1 MNHRTR
7 RASAVLCVL
16 ILFICAPLAADEP
29 TLEGHWEGTIE
40 LPGQELEFDLDFSLH
55 EGAWTGD
62 ISIPLQNLSDLPLEK
77 ISLDGN
83 KATFA
88 IPGVPGE
95 PTFTGEIS
103 EDGKSIGGDFTQ
115 GGQTFPFTAATGI
128 DPAVKAAI
136 ALEGIDDVIE
146 AALEDWKT
154 PGMSLAV
161 VVGNSVVLAE
171 GYGYRDVENKVPV
184 TADTL
189 FAIGSSSKAFTTFTM
204 GLLVDQGKLD
214 WDEPVASYLA
224 DFKLFDEYASAHLTP
239 RDMVCHRSGLPRH
252 DLTWYNN
259 EEITRAEL
267 VRRLRYLEPNEDLR
281 AVWQYNNLMFLTAG
295 YLIEQLTGMS
305 WEEAV
310 RTQVFEPLGMQR
322 SNFSVHDSQQDGDHA
337 LPYFEEDDVVR
348 KIAFRAINVMGP
360 AGSINS
366 SANDMTRW
374 VKLHLNAGV
383 LDGKPV
389 IQPGTLQEMHSP
401 QMILPGVPEEE
412 WASPVSYGLGWFMD
426 TWRGHYRVHHG
437 GAIDGFSALVT
448 FFPRDNFGVVAL
460 VNKSGSPLPNLIT
473 SVVADRVLGLEP
485 IEWISEAAEE
495 RDTARELGRRA
506 EEQKAMF
513 RVEGTS
519 PSHDLETYAGEFA
532 HDGYGVVEIKVKH
545 EALVMVYNGM
555 TMPLEHWHYDVFNVA
570 DVDEELI
577 PENLRANF
585 LTDARGRVAT
595 LSLPLETLVDPIQ
608 FERRPPRRM
617 YAPDHLA
624 RLAGDYLVVN
634 QTFTLSVQGDKL
646 VGRTP
651 GSPGIELVPI
661 GEDEFELKGIT
672 GVELRFT
679 VPDAGPATEMIL
691 IQAGAVLKAP
701 RKEADETEEDSE

>member
-1 MNHRTR
+1 MENRTR
-7 RASAVLCVL
+7 RTGSILFAL
-16 ILFICAPLAADEP
+16 ILVTCSPLAAEEP

-40 LPGQELEFDLDFSLH
+40 LPGQELDFDLDISLKD
-55 EGAWTGD
+55 GAWTGD
-62 ISIPLQNLSDLPLEK
+62 ISIPAQNVNDLPLGN
-77 ISLDGN
+77 ISLEGN
-83 KATFA
+83 EATFA
-88 IPGVPGE
+88 IAGIPGE

-103 EDGKSIGGDFTQ
+103 EGGTSIVGDFTQ
-115 GGQTFPFTAATGI
+115 GGQTFPFAATTGV
-128 DPAVKAAI
+128 DPAVEAAA
-136 ALEGIDDVIE
+136 ALDGIDAVIE
-146 AALEDWKT
+146 ATLEDWKT

-161 VVGNSVVLAE
+161 VVGNTVVLTK
-171 GYGYRDVENKVPV
+171 GYGYRDVENEIPV
-184 TADTL
+184 TPDTL
-189 FAIGSSSKAFTTFTM
+189 FAIGSSSKAFTTFIM
-204 GLLVDQGKLD
+204 GLLVDQGQLD
-214 WDEPVASYLA
+214 WDEPVASYLP
-224 DFKLFDEYASAHLTP
+224 DFKLFDEYATAHLTP

-259 EEITRAEL
+259 KEITRAGL

-281 AVWQYNNLMFLTAG
+281 AEWQYNNLMFLTAG
-295 YLIEQLTGMS
+295 YLVERLTGMS

-310 RTQVFEPLGMQR
+310 STRIFEPLGMER
-322 SNFSVHDSQQDGDHA
+322 SNFSVLESQLDDDHA
-337 LPYFEEDDVVR
+337 LPYLEEDDVVR
-348 KIAFRAINVMGP
+348 EIAFRVIDVMGP

-366 SANDMTRW
+366 SANEMARW
-374 VKLHLNAGV
+374 VKLHLNRGV
-383 LDGKPV
+383 IDGTPV

-401 QMILPGVPEEE
+401 QMIIPGVPEEE
-412 WASPVSYGLGWFMD
+412 WASPVSYGLGWFME

-448 FFPRDNFGVVAL
+448 FFPRDNLGVVAL
-460 VNKSGSPLPNLIT
+460 VNKSGSPLPGLIT

-485 IEWISEAAEE
+485 IEWIGEAAEE
-495 RDTARELGRRA
+495 RDRARELGRRA
-506 EEQKAMF
+506 EEQRAMF

-519 PSHDLETYAGEFA
+519 PSHDLETYAGEFG
-532 HDGYGVVEIKVKH
+532 HDGYGVVEIKVED

-595 LSLPLETLVDPIQ
+595 LSLPLEALVDPIL

-617 YAPDHLA
+617 YDPDFLA
-624 RLAGDYLVVN
+624 RLAGDYQLVN
-634 QTFTLSVQGDKL
+634 QTFTVSVQGNVL

-651 GSPGIELVPI
+651 GSPAIELVPVD
-661 GEDEFELKGIT
+661 EDEFELQGIT

-679 VPDAGPATEMIL
+679 VPDDGPATEMIL
-691 IQAGAVLKAP
+691 IQAGAVFNAP
-701 RKEADETEEDSE
+701 RAEADEN